1 MDEIIKELIEKQI
14 PVFIDVAKVTA
25 IDNDV
30 CDVTSLTTD
39 KDFFKCRLNAIETN
53 TENKLVLKPEV
64 GSTVVI
70 GVFKGTEKAVILKF
84 SKVAELNYAQ
94 DTTKFKIDANGFEI
108 EREGLNLQSILK
120 QIAINQNRLNQ
131 ELQKVVVA
139 IGVTPDVASLKLIK
153 QDNEQRINDL
163 IKVLI

>member
-25 IDNDV
+25 IENDV

-39 KDFFKCRLNAIETN
+39 KDFFNCRLNAIETN
-53 TENKLVLKPEV
+53 TDNKLILKPEV

-84 SKVAELNYAQ
+84 SKVAELNYVQ
-94 DTTKFKIDANGFEI
+94 DSTKFKIDANGFEI

-120 QIAINQNRLNQ
+120 QIAINQNKLNQ

-139 IGVTPDVASLKLIK
+139 IGVTPDVASLNLIK

>member
-14 PVFIDVAKVTA
+14 PVFIDVAKVNA
-25 IDNDV
+25 IENDV
-30 CDVTSLTTD
+30 CDVTSLTTE

-53 TENKLVLKPEV
+53 TDNKLVLKPEV

-84 SKVAELNYAQ
+84 SKVAELNYVQ
-94 DTTKFKIDANGFEI
+94 DSTKFKIDANGFEI
-108 EREGLNLQSILK
+108 EREGLNLQNILK
-120 QIAINQNRLNQ
+120 QIAINQNKLNQ

-139 IGVTPDVASLKLIK
+139 IGVTPDVAILNLIK